1 MIKDKYKKVFYEGIK
16 FENDGKEY
24 TILVLNDDE
33 FILLEKSKNELEL
46 VGTFTNKDLKIEI
59 EENPDIFNIL
69 NDLIKSE
76 EIFPTDKLIL

>member
-1 MIKDKYKKVFYEGIK
+1 MTKHKYKKVFYEGIK
-16 FENDGKEY
+16 FEKDEKEY
-24 TILVLNDDE
+24 TILVLNNEE

-59 EENPDIFNIL
+59 EGNPDIFNIL

-76 EIFPTDKLIL
+76 EIFPTDKLII